1 MSEEELDRPIAELR
15 AGKAV
20 IGGKAQGEFYYGTT
34 RNANNTQFQNIRN
47 VSMVLATVHTGVMI
61 DWMAER
67 IVENYHLIPPEP
79 CRVACNEHV
88 GMWPVGVC

>member
-1 MSEEELDRPIAELR
+1 
-15 AGKAV
+15 
-20 IGGKAQGEFYYGTT
+20 
-34 RNANNTQFQNIRN
+34 
-47 VSMVLATVHTGVMI
+47 MVLATVHTGVMI

-79 CRVACNEHV
+79 CGVACNEHV